1 MEQNELLL
9 RAIVGIVATF
19 LICMIYYRAKMR
31 TVVEAAKADYEARMK
46 SQDEILKL
54 KEAQLDEAR
63 RNQER
68 VIEEQNRLRNERA
81 MEQQRRTAVEDKL
94 NETLRQRE
102 AQVAEFQ
109 TRHDKLADER
119 NQLKGLVSAEQG
131 RRAQFEEAI
140 VEKDRRLGQLEQRVR
155 ELEEKSA
162 EVTSLQERLKNRE
175 HQLGESKQVH
185 ARAFEE
191 LEKLKKDLMSEIARR
206 SAAEERLNRI
216 VSLEG
221 QVRELD
227 EKNTALVRENAEL
240 AKTRERL
247 DKLEALKDVY
257 AKTLEENMFLKQQ
270 NMARS
275 FFEIRKGLEKAV
287 QAYNQ
292 TFGHFDQR
300 VLYTTGQVVEQLDD
314 GRSGELKIAD
324 TRARAEETAPLSPIE
339 PVVSGTAVAQHAAAD
354 GGLPE
359 VIEPSERNDGFV
371 SPGTI
376 PAPAPSDE
384 PPNQLNEP
392 AADE

>member
-19 LICMIYYRAKMR
+19 LICLIYFRAKMR
-31 TVVEAAKADYEARMK
+31 NTVGEVRADFEAKLK

-54 KEAQLDEAR
+54 KEAQVEEAR

-94 NETLRQRE
+94 NETLRARE
-102 AQVAEFQ
+102 GQVAEFQ
-109 TRHDKLADER
+109 TRFDKVADER

-131 RRAQFEEAI
+131 RRAQFEEA
-140 VEKDRRLGQLEQRVR
+140 VTEKDRRITQLEQRVH
-155 ELEEKSA
+155 ELEERAA
-162 EVTSLQERLKNRE
+162 EVSSLQERLKNRE
-175 HQLGESKQVH
+175 HQLSESKQVH
-185 ARAFEE
+185 SRAFDE

-216 VSLEG
+216 VHLET
-221 QVRELD
+221 QLKELD
-227 EKNTALVRENAEL
+227 EKNTSLVRENAEL

-275 FFEIRKGLEKAV
+275 FLEIRKGLEKAV
-287 QAYNQ
+287 QAYNK

-300 VLYTTGQVVEQLDD
+300 VVYTVGQVVEQLGDARTGD
-314 GRSGELKIAD
+314 LKIAD
-324 TRARAEETAPLSPIE
+324 TRTNAEEAAPLSSIESAEIE
-339 PVVSGTAVAQHAAAD
+339 PA
-354 GGLPE
+354 
-359 VIEPSERNDGFV
+359 ERNDDFAGPAMSSLPV
-371 SPGTI
+371 PSP
-376 PAPAPSDE
+376 E
-384 PPNQLNEP
+384 PPNQLNE
-392 AADE
+392 AVGDE